1 MRVSVCLGAILIP
14 EYLDFHSGYSTPRS
28 RITGIYSGIYIL
40 IPKYPKRTRP
50 KLNLKTSWAS
60 SLQVYPNT
68 IHFNLLQFFLYPCP
82 LVLPNR
88 RKYIKTACTLL
99 WLLCRFFCPDN
110 YTRWKKYVARGLV
123 CCFFNCIIIC
133 SFNTGICCISGDSN
147 VSKGAFINSY
157 NLVGHSSLDARS
169 LTYSVVK
176 IGGVWGQFL
185 GVRPRSPALVEIKHY
200 QKQFDQL
207 IVLGAVLA
215 SLSKKPVIP

>member
-1 MRVSVCLGAILIP
+1 MSFKLKI
-14 EYLDFHSGYSTPRS
+14 SGK
-28 RITGIYSGIYIL
+28 I
-40 IPKYPKRTRP
+40 
-50 KLNLKTSWAS
+50 NCDDHS
-60 SLQVYPNT
+60 SLAKQ
-68 IHFNLLQFFLYPCP
+68 
-82 LVLPNR
+82 
-88 RKYIKTACTLL
+88 
-99 WLLCRFFCPDN
+99 
-110 YTRWKKYVARGLV
+110 
-123 CCFFNCIIIC
+123 
-133 SFNTGICCISGDSN
+133 SS
-147 VSKGAFINSY
+147 SY